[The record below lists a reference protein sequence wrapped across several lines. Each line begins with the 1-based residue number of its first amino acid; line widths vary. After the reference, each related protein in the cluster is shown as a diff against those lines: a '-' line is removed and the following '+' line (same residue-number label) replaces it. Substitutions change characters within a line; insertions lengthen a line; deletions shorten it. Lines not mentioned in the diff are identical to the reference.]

1 MFAMPEVI
9 AVTVP
14 EVPIV
19 ATAVLLLLQVPP
31 GVPLLN
37 EAVPPAQR
45 ITGVDGRIAVGVVFT
60 VTVAVTEQVPM
71 V

>member
-1 MFAMPEVI
+1 MAAVPVAI

-71 V
+71 A